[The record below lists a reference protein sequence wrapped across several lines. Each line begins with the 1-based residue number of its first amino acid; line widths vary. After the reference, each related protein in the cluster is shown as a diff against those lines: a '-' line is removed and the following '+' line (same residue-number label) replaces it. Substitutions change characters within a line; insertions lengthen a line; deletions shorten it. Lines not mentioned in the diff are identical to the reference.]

1 MQLENFNTYNGFR
14 KSLIVPEYVIP
25 YIEDDKHNN
34 VIFFI
39 LQSIIFCKTYFF
51 YFKNIFQK

>member
-1 MQLENFNTYNGFR
+1 MQLENFNTYNN
-14 KSLIVPEYVIP
+14 IYVIP

-51 YFKNIFQK
+51 LF

>member
-14 KSLIVPEYVIP
+14 RSLIVPEYVIP

-34 VIFFI
+34 VNFFI

-51 YFKNIFQK
+51 LF